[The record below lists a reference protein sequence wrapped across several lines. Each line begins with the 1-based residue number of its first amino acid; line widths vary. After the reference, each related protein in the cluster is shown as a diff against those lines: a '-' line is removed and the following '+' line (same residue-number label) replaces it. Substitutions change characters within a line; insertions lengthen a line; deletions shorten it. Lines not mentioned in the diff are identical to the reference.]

1 MNTLSISRFKAFKNE
16 VKIASLDAN
25 KNLVVCGEN
34 GAGKSSLFDAIKL
47 SVYYE
52 RLLSEN
58 VQIPDTDPGYKNEV
72 DTWKQRQFQNKSQND
87 EPFSITIDG
96 VSYERYPENVSQSV
110 YMISAK
116 DLQTRDKIVLTDLFQ
131 SVFYPQLNGSHLIQP
146 VVNEILS
153 AASEVLNTRM
163 AEEIVLS
170 TDPQNGEKFVVSI
183 QDEVRGFTEHD
194 NLRQYFNEAKLHII
208 QLVLL
213 LVYSKYVSMDGTVG
227 KMLVLDDVV
236 SSLDSGNRIFL
247 TRYLLEEFQDY
258 QKVILTHNVGFFNL
272 IRHCVRRYGTDAE
285 CAQWVFQTLYEYQGE
300 CRIYQ
305 YKVEKNSA
313 SELLT
318 EVLNTESTDDEKIR
332 NLGNLVRKRFEI
344 ATVELSRI
352 FSVGDMASTEEVLT
366 KMVNPG
372 SKLYLSLSNTGNH
385 DLLTVSDLIEKIDK
399 TIEEEQVDD
408 NHLREVLRQIIAD
421 YNDNE
426 DLKVLRKSLN
436 ENRIFFF
443 FLLHPMSHGLGDVTF
458 SYKELKVSAAL
469 LRVMESI
476 INKVYTSQRGQNVN
490 NVG

>member
-1 MNTLSISRFKAFKNE
+1 MDTLSISRFKAFKNE
-16 VKIASLDAN
+16 VNIASLEAN
-25 KNLVVCGEN
+25 KNLVICGEN
-34 GAGKSSLFDAIKL
+34 GAGKSSLFDAVKL

-58 VQIPDTDPGYKNEV
+58 VKTPVTDPGYKNEV
-72 DTWKQRQFQNKSQND
+72 DTWKQRHFQNKSQND
-87 EPFSITIDG
+87 SYSITIDG
-96 VSYERYPENVSQSV
+96 VSYEMYPPKVSQSV

-116 DLQTRDKIVLTDLFQ
+116 DLQTRDQIVLEDLFQ
-131 SVFYPQLNGSHLIQP
+131 SVFYPQPDGYHLDQP
-146 VVNEILS
+146 LVDEILS
-153 AASEVLNTRM
+153 VASGVLKTRM
-163 AEEIVLS
+163 AEDIVLR
-170 TDPQNGEKFVVSI
+170 TDPQYGEKFVVSI
-183 QDEVRGFTEHD
+183 HDEVRGFAEQD

-213 LVYSKYVSMDGTVG
+213 LVYSKFVSIDGKVG
-227 KMLVLDDVV
+227 KMLVLDDVI

-258 QKVILTHNVGFFNL
+258 QKMILTHNVGFFNL

-285 CAQWVFQTLYEYQGE
+285 CARWVFQTLYEYQGE

-318 EVLNTESTDDEKIR
+318 EVLNADSTDDEKIQS
-332 NLGNLVRKRFEI
+332 LGNKIRKRFEI
-344 ATVELSRI
+344 ATVELARI
-352 FSVGDMASTEEVLT
+352 FSVGDMASSEEVLT
-366 KMVNPG
+366 KMANPG

-385 DLLTVSDLIEKIDK
+385 DLLTISDLIEKIEK
-399 TIEEEQVDD
+399 TIEDEHVDD
-408 NHLREVLRQIIAD
+408 NHLRDLLRQTITEYKD
-421 YNDNE
+421 ND
-426 DLKVLRKSLN
+426 DLKTLRKSLS
-436 ENRIFFF
+436 ENRIFQKVV
-443 FLLHPMSHGLGDVTF
+443 LHPMSHGLGDVTF

-469 LRVMESI
+469 LQVMESI